1 MPIQGQWWS
10 NFNIQL
16 SQIPQW
22 EVLKGL
28 IILHVLQILY
38 LWKYPNWLMNIV
50 FLSLWLFKEFS
61 FKDIVDSSFR
71 CIIPGSESPDNNKKI
86 VVKMKRIIINMEK
99 KLLMF
104 LMKNYTVYEYN

>member
-38 LWKYPNWLMNIV
+38 LWKYPNWLIYIV

-61 FKDIVDSSFR
+61 FKDMVDSSFL
-71 CIIPGSESPDNNKKI
+71 CIIPGSERPLSNKNI
-86 VVKMKRIIINMEK
+86 VVNKKRIIINIMK
-99 KLLMF
+99 KVLIF
-104 LMKNYTVYEYN
+104 V